1 MLSWRAVQTS
11 AYTVAGWA
19 VVALGFS
26 LPISTS
32 LDGVLLVVAV
42 AAWVV
47 SGRFADLPRIVRQDR
62 YVLLLPGLFLLLAI
76 GTAHGLAP
84 FSERAKY
91 LWKYDDFLL
100 PLVFVPLFADTVVRE
115 RGLWAFGVSMG

>member
-32 LDGVLLVVAV
+32 LDGILLVVAV

-76 GTAHGLAP
+76 GTAHGL
-84 FSERAKY
+84 
-91 LWKYDDFLL
+91 
-100 PLVFVPLFADTVVRE
+100 
-115 RGLWAFGVSMG
+115 